1 MPGYGFYDVNN
12 SSRNIKLRWTNE
24 RQGKIKFGIAWQ
36 PQVGTIRKPSLL
48 SAIAAPD
55 PHYIYAPPLTVIN
68 LPSHTEMEQI
78 KWISRHKI
86 LQKTRITVT
95 SETKDN
101 WRIKQN
107 THSKIYSRF
116 ENGNASRHL
125 KSDLETEWQVR
136 KHSETPL
143 RALVSPRTSARGEC
157 VQPFITTFDYYG
169 AIKHSAHTRNWGNNK
184 TKLTYKTT
192 PWTNSESSL

>member
-24 RQGKIKFGIAWQ
+24 RQGRIKFGIAWQ

-78 KWISRHKI
+78 KLITRHKVPRKI
-86 LQKTRITVT
+86 KMAVT
-95 SETKDN
+95 TETKDN
-101 WRIKQN
+101 WKIK
-107 THSKIYSRF
+107 YR
-116 ENGNASRHL
+116 
-125 KSDLETEWQVR
+125 TE
-136 KHSETPL
+136 
-143 RALVSPRTSARGEC
+143 
-157 VQPFITTFDYYG
+157 
-169 AIKHSAHTRNWGNNK
+169 IK
-184 TKLTYKTT
+184 
-192 PWTNSESSL
+192 